1 MKSIERENV
10 PVAKP
15 FVYRQPELLIGGRP
29 ASGGGR
35 KSQPVVNPATFEVL
49 GELPHATPGDL
60 DDCLAAAQR
69 GFVLWREV
77 SPQER
82 GRILKRAADILRT
95 QAGELAYT
103 VALEVGKP
111 MQQGGWEA
119 ATAADTLEW
128 FAEEGR
134 RAYGRVLP
142 GRYGGARFTVVKEPV
157 GPVAGF
163 AAWNFPLINASRKIG
178 AALGAGCSCI
188 YKPAEE
194 APSSGMAVARALMA
208 AGLPQ
213 DALSVVFGVP
223 AEVSAHLLASPVIRK
238 LSFTGSVPVGR
249 QLTQLAAQRSIR
261 TTMELGGHGPVIVCA
276 DADVE
281 QTAALAVATKY
292 KNAGQVCVSPTR
304 FLVHESVYARFTQ
317 AFVAGARAL
326 RLGPGTDPASDMGP
340 MIHQRRR
347 DAVHALVADACAQ
360 GATLACGGQAVD
372 GAGWFYAPTV
382 LTDVPAAARI
392 LHEEPF
398 GPVALIARFTQIEQ
412 ALAVANDTGYGLA
425 AYAFSRDAHTLSLL
439 ASRLE
444 AGMVAL
450 NSFVVSQ
457 PDAPFLGVK
466 DSGHGAEAGSEG
478 LEACLVTKLIT
489 QT

>member
-1 MKSIERENV
+1 
-10 PVAKP
+10 
-15 FVYRQPELLIGGRP
+15 
-29 ASGGGR
+29 
-35 KSQPVVNPATFEVL
+35 
-49 GELPHATPGDL
+49 
-60 DDCLAAAQR
+60 
-69 GFVLWREV
+69 
-77 SPQER
+77 
-82 GRILKRAADILRT
+82 
-95 QAGELAYT
+95 
-103 VALEVGKP
+103 
-111 MQQGGWEA
+111 
-119 ATAADTLEW
+119 
-128 FAEEGR
+128 
-134 RAYGRVLP
+134 
-142 GRYGGARFTVVKEPV
+142 
-157 GPVAGF
+157 
-163 AAWNFPLINASRKIG
+163 
-178 AALGAGCSCI
+178 
-188 YKPAEE
+188 
-194 APSSGMAVARALMA
+194 
-208 AGLPQ
+208 
-213 DALSVVFGVP
+213 
-223 AEVSAHLLASPVIRK
+223 
-238 LSFTGSVPVGR
+238 
-249 QLTQLAAQRSIR
+249 
-261 TTMELGGHGPVIVCA
+261 
-276 DADVE
+276 
-281 QTAALAVATKY
+281 
-292 KNAGQVCVSPTR
+292 
-304 FLVHESVYARFTQ
+304 
-317 AFVAGARAL
+317 
-326 RLGPGTDPASDMGP
+326 
-340 MIHQRRR
+340 